1 MEMEISLVSSTT
13 QQVKLI
19 ATGRDG
25 TRHAVEGVV
34 GRSLMESL
42 RDGGLAEISAMCGGC
57 CSCATCH
64 VYVQPEFFDRLSPIG
79 EDESDLLDGSG
90 TRTEYSRLSCQVQI
104 TPELEGLNLEVAPD

>member
-1 MEMEISLVSSTT
+1 MSSREQVELV
-13 QQVKLI
+13 

-25 TRHAVEGVV
+25 SEHRISGII

-42 RDGGLAEISAMCGGC
+42 REGGLAEMSAMCGGC

-64 VYVQPEFFDRLSPIG
+64 VYVQPEYFERLSPIG

-90 TRTEYSRLSCQVQI
+90 LRTEHSRLSCQVRVTGDLDGI
-104 TPELEGLNLEVAPD
+104 RVAIAPD

>member
-1 MEMEISLVSSTT
+1 MSSTE
-13 QQVKLI
+13 QVELV

-25 TRHAVEGVV
+25 SEHRITGIV

-42 RDGGLAEISAMCGGC
+42 REGGLAEMSAMCGGC

-64 VYVQPEFFDRLSPIG
+64 VYVQPEYFERLSPIG

-90 TRTEYSRLSCQVQI
+90 LRTEYSRLSCQVRVTGDLDGI
-104 TPELEGLNLEVAPD
+104 CVAIAPD